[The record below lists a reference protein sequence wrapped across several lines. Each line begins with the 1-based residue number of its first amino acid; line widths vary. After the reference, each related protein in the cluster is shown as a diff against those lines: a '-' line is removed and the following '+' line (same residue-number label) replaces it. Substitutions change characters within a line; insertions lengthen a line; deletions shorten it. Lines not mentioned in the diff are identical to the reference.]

1 MAGSDLISY
10 SFSSSSCSSSSL
22 LLPPFL
28 LLLLLLMLQLLLLL
42 RLLLLL
48 LAPNWGELRATAAA
62 TTAAGEH
69 EAALAEFHAIL
80 HSLLQVYF
88 KFTAPPLCLIYGAR
102 GGHGKALARCA
113 PAPGGRL
120 RHRPHRRGLLG
131 AGGGG
136 GGGGRRRTAG
146 WGLPPA
152 AWRPGACASLSPRPW
167 QCRQIRP
174 PPRPKS
180 NEASGGA
187 RIYSC
192 VRPLTRSSRMRKMPA
207 D

>member
-1 MAGSDLISY
+1 MQGCVWSRAGE
-10 SFSSSSCSSSSL
+10 FG
-22 LLPPFL
+22 PAE
-28 LLLLLLMLQLLLLL
+28 L
-42 RLLLLL
+42 RLRH
-48 LAPNWGELRATAAA
+48 PEDPCPTTRALEVQPTRAG
-62 TTAAGEH
+62 TTGVLIDQRAQTSRGHAGQAVLKVH
-69 EAALAEFHAIL
+69 E
-80 HSLLQVYF
+80 
-88 KFTAPPLCLIYGAR
+88 
-102 GGHGKALARCA
+102 GGHGEALARCA
-113 PAPGGRL
+113 PAPGTPAAAL
-120 RHRPHRRGLLG
+120 RHRPHRRGLLR
-131 AGGGG
+131 AGGGS